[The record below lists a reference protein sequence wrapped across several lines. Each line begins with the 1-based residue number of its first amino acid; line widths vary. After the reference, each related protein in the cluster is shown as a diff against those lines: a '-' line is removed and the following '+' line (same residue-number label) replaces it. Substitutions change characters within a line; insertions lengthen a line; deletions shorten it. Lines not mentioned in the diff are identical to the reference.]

1 MRFGNV
7 LRVPGFRLLLV
18 GETVNAT
25 GNWVAVVA
33 IWGFASF
40 RFDAGAGDLALLFV
54 ALSVP
59 GAVLGPLL
67 GVPIDRFGPRRTL
80 IVANAL
86 GFADALLLT
95 QADSYRTIILLALPL
110 GLIEA
115 LAAASLDA
123 LAPRLVDDTELVR
136 ANALLGGAQDFAVVT
151 GPVVAAVVHSFAGL
165 TGAFLTDAA
174 TFLVG
179 AAVAWRLDLGGPT
192 PAEPGANTRST
203 WTELRAG
210 LALVRRSFG
219 LRWTFSTAAA
229 TYLLWSMFGI
239 LEPLYVRDV
248 LHASDTTFALLQAAF
263 GVGLVASGLALATI
277 GDRVARPRNVAIAM
291 VISGLTAA
299 AYVGTE
305 SIAIAFV
312 AVFLWGLDVA
322 FFYVPAKTLMQRYA
336 PTEFHGRVLSFNQ
349 ALEPAA
355 SVVVTPIAAVAV
367 GVLSVQA
374 LGMLGGAL
382 AVLSGL
388 VALSLVPR
396 LGPPPSPQPVDPHA
410 GSSRDAIALGGPAP
424 G

>member
-7 LRVPGFRLLLV
+7 LRVPGFRLLLA

-25 GNWVAVVA
+25 GNWVAIIA

-67 GVPIDRFGPRRTL
+67 GVPIDRLGPRRTL
-80 IVANAL
+80 IAANVL
-86 GFADALLLT
+86 GLVDAILLT

-123 LAPRLVDDTELVR
+123 LAPRLVADAELVR
-136 ANALLGGAQDFAVVT
+136 ANALLGGAQDFAMVS
-151 GPVVAAVVHSFAGL
+151 GPIVAAVVHSFAGL

-179 AAVAWRLDLGGPT
+179 AVVAWRLDLGGPA
-192 PAEPGANTRST
+192 PVDPGATSA
-203 WTELRAG
+203 WADLRAG
-210 LALVRRSFG
+210 LALVRRSVG
-219 LRWTFSTAAA
+219 LRWTFSAAMA
-229 TYLLWSMFGI
+229 TYLLWAIFGI

-248 LHASDTTFALLQAAF
+248 LHASDTVFALLQAAF
-263 GVGLVASGLALATI
+263 GVGLVGAGLVLATI
-277 GDRVARPRNVAIAM
+277 GARVARPRNVAIAM
-291 VISGLTAA
+291 VVSGLTAA

-305 SIAIAFV
+305 SVVIAFV

-322 FFYVPAKTLMQRYA
+322 FFYVPAKTLLQRYA
-336 PTEFHGRVLSFNQ
+336 PTEFHGRVLSLNQ

-374 LGMLGGAL
+374 MGLIGGL
-382 AVLSGL
+382 FAVVSGA
-388 VALSLVPR
+388 VALSFVPR
-396 LGPPPSPQPVDPHA
+396 LGPPPTARSVDPRA
-410 GSSRDAIALGGPAP
+410 GTSRDAIALGGPAP